1 GGGAGGPKLDWSLPH
16 NAVLRPLIEIYS
28 AHGQSEFFDRNDPL
42 AYESVKFTGA
52 RSADGPHYARDAWAA
67 GLPMGVIASSDD
79 HEAHPGLPH
88 FGLAA
93 VYAPKLTRD

>member
-1 GGGAGGPKLDWSLPH
+1 MEIIAELEGLGRGA
-16 NAVLRPLIEIYS
+16 Y
-28 AHGQSEFFDRNDPL
+28 
-42 AYESVKFTGA
+42 TGA
-52 RSADGPHYARDAWAA
+52 RSVEGAHYARDAWAA

-93 VYAPKLTRD
+93 VYAPELTRDAIFAGLRTRRSYATTGVRIIESA